1 MSDEQ
6 SQAFTIDEDMPAG
19 FDPDDLDDQMFE
31 GLPAE
36 LDPARDLVGD
46 GDE

>member
-1 MSDEQ
+1 MSD
-6 SQAFTIDEDMPAG
+6 DVLPPG
-19 FDPDDLDDQMFE
+19 FDPDDLDDQMFD

-36 LDPARDLVGD
+36 HDPARDILEGEGD